1 MPLQIDR
8 TPHVITARINRPQA
22 KNAVNFELMDRL
34 EELLTELESNR
45 DVRLFILTGS
55 GGSFISGGDLREF
68 HQLKKAN
75 EAKRMTRRMIAI
87 LERIRQ
93 LPFWTLAAINGY
105 AYGGGWE
112 VASFF
117 DFRVV
122 SGSAKIGFTQGK
134 FYLPPGW
141 GGVSIL
147 SKLTGRSRALYWLA
161 SQKVITAE
169 EAVESGFADEL
180 FEEKSFDE
188 SLEKLSAKLT
198 LNDRTFIE
206 YLKRSPELEDASE
219 EIEPFSR
226 FWESEEHLKRVEA
239 FLNRK
244 S

>member
-1 MPLQIDR
+1 MALNIER
-8 TPHVITARINRPQA
+8 NKYVIKASVNRPDA
-22 KNAVNFELMDRL
+22 LNAVNFELMDRL
-34 EELLTELESNR
+34 EQLLDELENNR
-45 DVRLFILTGS
+45 EVRLFILTGTGS
-55 GGSFISGGDLREF
+55 SFISGGDLREF
-68 HQLKKAN
+68 HQLKKAD
-75 EAKRMTRRMIAI
+75 EAKRMTSRVINI
-87 LERIRQ
+87 LKRIEQ

-112 VASFF
+112 IASYF

-122 SGSAKIGFTQGK
+122 SRDAKIGFTQGK

-141 GGVSIL
+141 GGVSVL
-147 SKLTGRSRALYWLA
+147 SKLVPKSRALYWLA

-180 FEEKSFDE
+180 FESESFDE
-188 SLEKLSAKLT
+188 SLEKLSSKLT

-206 YLKRSPELEDASE
+206 YLKRSPEMKDASE

-226 FWESEEHLKRVEA
+226 FWESEEHQKRVDAFLKR
-239 FLNRK
+239 K